1 MFPQTVVAALLL
13 AAPAFID
20 AKPFLSNDVA
30 DDSQLEQLLSNEIPN
45 EPKPEQP
52 MDKHHLRHRSHAN
65 PALLKYVH
73 HLHQFAD
80 DSNVAD
86 LVDDT
91 VAAPMTL
98 PGRHPSVEKALDS
111 MAGDLQNLQQKQQ
124 AAKELRG
131 ELEGTVTDAVHHRN
145 DAMGIKQAMAKKE
158 AQLRLEKGKLQELA
172 KDEGRLGDTR
182 EDLVSSLHRMLGPR
196 IMKARARFEKK
207 EVVLHK
213 EEQATMAW
221 KEKRDQL
228 KTSAM
233 TLINKKKESHQSF
246 LQAEEEVAQAKK
258 KEELA
263 RIQYEHD
270 RVRTGEE
277 VQSYRYAETRFKAE
291 LQHEQAAKASAMA
304 AHSSVENLHKVYGIE
319 QKKVDQS
326 IGFRKYRLEHQI
338 QEVQAAQQKSS
349 QELTELEQRYR
360 EWQQMQRER
369 TAAVVK
375 QQQETA
381 KASDAFEAG
390 QKKVLETASAKV
402 VRASEGEDDWDG
414 WGGDFTKLTD
424 EDDE

>member
-1 MFPQTVVAALLL
+1 MRPSTVVAAFLL

-20 AKPFLSNDVA
+20 AKPFLSNDIA
-30 DDSQLEQLLSNEIPN
+30 DKSQLDQLLSDDIPD
-45 EPKPEQP
+45 ESQSEQP
-52 MDKHHLRHRSHAN
+52 LYKHGLRHRSHAN
-65 PALLKYVH
+65 PAFLKYDH
-73 HLHQFAD
+73 HLHQWAD

-91 VAAPMTL
+91 VATPMTL

-131 ELEGTVTDAVHHRN
+131 ELEGTVTNAVHHRN
-145 DAMGIKQAMAKKE
+145 DAMGMKQAMAKKE
-158 AQLRLEKGKLQELA
+158 AQLRREKGKLQALE

-182 EDLVSSLHRMLGPR
+182 SELVSSLHRMLGPK

-221 KEKRDQL
+221 KAKTDQL
-228 KTSAM
+228 KASAM
-233 TLINKKKESHQSF
+233 ELIKKKKESHQSF

-258 KEELA
+258 KQELA

-291 LQHEQAAKASAMA
+291 LTHEQAAKTSAMA
-304 AHSSVENLHKVYGIE
+304 ARKSVENLHEVYGIE

-349 QELTELEQRYR
+349 QELTDLEQRYR

-375 QQQETA
+375 QSQETA
-381 KASDAFEAG
+381 TASEVYAAG
-390 QKKVLETASAKV
+390 QKQVLDSASAKV
-402 VRASEGEDDWDG
+402 VRDAESMGDWDG
-414 WGGDFTKLTD
+414 WGSDDSNVHD